1 MGTIPNLT
9 EDEMAITTAWHGK
22 SLDEHITLRD
32 NAAKNG
38 YRFLSLSI
46 HGTSAAPCYT
56 AVMIKRPVVVA
67 QRDWPR
73 LTAAEFQKVF
83 DEQAKL
89 GLGPVMLSA
98 TGSAADPRFAAVFQM
113 QAPIALTRFGL
124 RSGADTD
131 LESIQGMNKKARADK
146 WMLQSL
152 AIYGDAGN
160 PRYAAIWLP
169 NTGKTIWNAD
179 GINETSDQYQ
189 ARFNAQAAGW
199 CRPAQVATTGGRY
212 ASLFVHNDIGPWVA
226 RHGMS
231 ADGYQNEFNAWTAK
245 SYFPISVQGGGSGAD
260 TRYTALFVKQETP
273 LPQMFTPVGPTV
285 NDAIDNVILAAM
297 RDSPVFNASLAI
309 VHGKKLVYARAYSYG
324 EPDWP
329 VCQPTSYFRIASV
342 SKFVTAL
349 AIYQLIGEGKL
360 ALTDKLQDI
369 LQLKTPSGGAPK
381 DARFKDV
388 TIRQLL
394 EHTSAIDTDSFRYET
409 PIRDA
414 YKTAQPAGNWHLPV
428 TAEQCD
434 AYIASLAMAAGAPG
448 AMQAY
453 NNCGY
458 YLLGRVVA
466 KKRNR
471 ARPIDAF
478 QDFLF
483 DPLHIHRIRR
493 ATSLIANTPGDEAR
507 YRAQDIPVYPSIM
520 SDAQPLVPMGYG
532 TEHFERQEGGGGLSA
547 AATDLGR
554 LIAIMQSHDDNPAM
568 KRSTIE
574 TMLTNSVATFATW
587 SAKVEHPRAGHGL
600 DVAVAHGNHNFYGQK
615 GGILNTTGNALQ
627 FNDDWG
633 IAMCWGGQPEAA
645 AGWYPDFPA
654 VMDVAKAALA
664 GAPDLFPQFGMP
676 AL

>member
-1 MGTIPNLT
+1 MV
-9 EDEMAITTAWHGK
+9 ITTAWHGK
-22 SLDEHITLRD
+22 TLDEHIALRD
-32 NAAKNG
+32 SAAKNG

-46 HGTSAAPCYT
+46 HGTSAAPHYT

-73 LTAAEFQKVF
+73 LTAAEFQQVF
-83 DEQAKL
+83 NDQAKL
-89 GLGPVMLSA
+89 GFGPVMLSA
-98 TGSAADPRFAAVFQM
+98 TGTASDPRFAAVFQM
-113 QAPIALTRFGL
+113 QSPIALTRFGL

-131 LESIQGMNKKARADK
+131 PESIQGMNQKAKADK
-146 WMLQSL
+146 LILHAL
-152 AIYGDAGN
+152 AIYGDAAN
-160 PRYAAIWLP
+160 PRYAAVWLP
-169 NTGKTIWNAD
+169 NPGKTIWNAD
-179 GINETSDQYQ
+179 GVNETADQYQ

-199 CRPAQVATTGGRY
+199 CRPALVATTGGRF

-226 RHGMS
+226 RHGMT
-231 ADGYQNEFNAWTAK
+231 AAAYQTEFNTWTAK
-245 SYFPISVQGGGSGAD
+245 GYFPLTVQGGGSGID
-260 TRYTALFVKQETP
+260 TRYTALFAKQEEAV
-273 LPQMFTPVGPTV
+273 PQSFTPVGLTT
-285 NDAIDNVILAAM
+285 NAAIDNVILAAM

-329 VCQPTSYFRIASV
+329 VCQPTSRFRIASV

-369 LQLKTPSGGAPK
+369 LQLKTPAGGAPK

-388 TIRQLL
+388 TVKHLL
-394 EHTSAIDTDSFRYET
+394 EHTSAIDANSFRSDGA
-409 PIRDA
+409 ILGA
-414 YKTAQPAGNWHLPV
+414 FKTAQPAGSWHLPV

-434 AYIASLAMAAGAPG
+434 AYVASLSMTGAPG
-448 AMQAY
+448 TAMSY

-483 DPLHIHRIRR
+483 DPLSIHRIRR
-493 ATSLIANTPGDEAR
+493 ATSLIAATPADEAR
-507 YRAQDIPVYPSIM
+507 YRSQDIPVYPSVM
-520 SDAQPLVPMGYG
+520 SDAQPLVPLGYG

-554 LIAIMQSHDDNPAM
+554 LVAIMQSGDDNPAM
-568 KRSTIE
+568 KRSTLE
-574 TMLTNSVATFATW
+574 SMMNNAVATLKDWNGKTTDL
-587 SAKVEHPRAGHGL
+587 RAGHGWDGAAAL
-600 DVAVAHGNHNFYGQK
+600 GNHRFYGQK
-615 GGILNTTGNALQ
+615 GGSLNTTGNVLE
-627 FNDDWG
+627 FNGDWG
-633 IAMCWGGQPEAA
+633 FAMCWGGKPDAA
-645 AGWYPDFPA
+645 AGWYPDYPA
-654 VMDVAKAALA
+654 VMNVAKATLA
-664 GAPDLFPQFGMP
+664 GAPDLFPQYGMP
-676 AL
+676 SL

>member
-1 MGTIPNLT
+1 M
-9 EDEMAITTAWHGK
+9 EDEMTITTAWHGK
-22 SLDEHITLRD
+22 TLDEHVALRD
-32 NAAKNG
+32 SAARNG
-38 YRFLSLSI
+38 DRFLSLSI
-46 HGTSAAPCYT
+46 HGSSAAPHYT

-89 GLGPVMLSA
+89 GFGPVMLCA
-98 TGSAADPRFAAVFQM
+98 TGTAADPRFAAVFQM
-113 QAPIALTRFGL
+113 QSPIALTRFGL
-124 RSGADTD
+124 RSGTDSD
-131 LESIQGMNKKARADK
+131 LESIQGMNKKAKADN
-146 WMLQSL
+146 LALHSL
-152 AIYGDAGN
+152 AIYGDAAT
-160 PRYAAIWLP
+160 PRYAAIWMP

-179 GINETSDQYQ
+179 GVNETADQYQ

-199 CRPAQVATTGGRY
+199 CRPAQVATTGGRF

-226 RHGMS
+226 RHGLT
-231 ADGYQNEFNAWTAK
+231 ADAYQDEFNAWTAK
-245 SYFPISVQGGGSGAD
+245 GYFPLSVQGGGSGAD
-260 TRYTALFVKQETP
+260 TRYTALFARQEEP
-273 LPQMFTPVGPTV
+273 VPQTFTPVGPTA
-285 NDAIDNVILAAM
+285 NAAIDNVMLKAM
-297 RDSPVFNASLAI
+297 CDSPVFNASLAI

-329 VCQPTSYFRIASV
+329 ICQPTSRFRIASV

-349 AIYQLIGEGKL
+349 AVYQLIGEGKL

-369 LQLKTPSGGAPK
+369 LQLKTPGGGAPK
-381 DARFKDV
+381 DARFKEV
-388 TIRQLL
+388 TIKQLL
-394 EHTSAIDTDSFRYET
+394 EHTSAIDANSFRSEGA
-409 PIRDA
+409 ILGA
-414 YKTAQPAGNWHLPV
+414 FKAAQPAGSWHLPV

-434 AYIASLAMAAGAPG
+434 AYIASLAMAPGAPG
-448 AMQAY
+448 TMMSY

-483 DPLHIHRIRR
+483 NPLFIQRIRR
-493 ATSLIANTPGDEAR
+493 ATSLIASTPADEAR
-507 YRAQDIPVYPSIM
+507 YRSQDIPVMASVM

-547 AATDLGR
+547 AATDLAR
-554 LIAIMQSHDDNPAM
+554 LIAIMQSLDDNPAM

-574 TMLTNSVATFATW
+574 AMMTNAVATVKTWNGQATDL
-587 SAKVEHPRAGHGL
+587 RAGHGWDGAAAL
-600 DVAVAHGNHNFYGQK
+600 GNHQFYGQK
-615 GGILNTTGNALQ
+615 GGSLNTTGNVLE
-627 FNDDWG
+627 FNGDWG
-633 IAMCWGGQPEAA
+633 FAMCWGGKPDAA

-654 VMDVAKAALA
+654 VMDVAKAALTS
-664 GAPDLFPQFGMP
+664 APDLFPQFGMP
-676 AL
+676 SL